1 MRMAHNYT
9 GAVMAIPIRN
19 YRQPVLS
26 VQCPKCQREQG
37 KRCHDEHGYI
47 VPTHRERFRAAMKE
61 SCTFIRRF
69 VDCLRIERGRSEH
82 TISNYERDVWQFAE
96 WLDKPLAQ
104 AERSDVRTYI
114 GELLASGISG
124 GSARRKGSTLRTFY
138 KILFTDGV
146 ISADPTRTVP
156 LPKAEKVMPRFLEPS
171 EVDGILNPGATTA
184 EDDLGKYLVRR
195 DTAILELLYA
205 GALRVSELAG
215 ARLSDLNLI
224 DRYILVRGKGDKER
238 IAPFGLRAATAL
250 GTWLAMRPLLTKDS
264 PWLFVGRW
272 GRQLT
277 RQRLWQM
284 VRGRSQGVGRNVSP
298 HMFRHSCAT
307 HMIENGA
314 DLRTVQ
320 TILGHADISTT
331 QIYTNVSPG
340 WVRKVYRKHHPRAR
354 DKARQMSLP
363 IEDGRAVP
371 LIGPTICA
379 HCMEPVCSE
388 SKWYCAKHLLLNR
401 EHSKA
406 SWRRIRERRKTAR
419 GRKKAGSV
427 HPSRRRKAA

>member
-1 MRMAHNYT
+1 MNNHEL
-9 GAVMAIPIRN
+9 IRSF
-19 YRQPVLS
+19 L
-26 VQCPKCQREQG
+26 
-37 KRCHDEHGYI
+37 
-47 VPTHRERFRAAMKE
+47 
-61 SCTFIRRF
+61 
-69 VDCLRIERGRSEH
+69 DCLRVGGRAEH
-82 TISNYERDVWQFAE
+82 TISNYERDVWKFAD
-96 WLDKPLAQ
+96 WFDKPLTQ
-104 AERSDVRTYI
+104 AKSSDVQEYI
-114 GELLASGISG
+114 GDLLAFGMTG
-124 GSARRKGSTLRTFY
+124 RSAARKVSTLRTFY
-138 KILFTDGV
+138 KILFMDRV
-146 ISADPTRTVP
+146 VSADPMTAVR
-156 LPKAEKVMPRFLEPS
+156 LPKAEKVLPRFLEPS
-171 EVDGILNPGATTA
+171 EVDGILNRSEPA

-250 GTWLAMRPLLTKDS
+250 STWLAMRPLLTKDS
-264 PWLFVGRW
+264 AWLFVGRW

-284 VRGRSQGVGRNVSP
+284 VRDRSRGVDRPVSP

-340 WVRKVYRKHHPRAR
+340 WVRKVYQKHHPRAR

-363 IEDGRAVP
+363 IEDGRAAP

-379 HCMEPVCSE
+379 HCMEPVCGE
-388 SKWYCAKHLLLNR
+388 SKWYCAKHLLLQR
-401 EHSKA
+401 ERSKR
-406 SWRRIRERRKTAR
+406 SWKKIRERRKPKR

-427 HPSRRRKAA
+427 HPSRKRKAA

>member
-1 MRMAHNYT
+1 MAHNYR
-9 GAVMAIPIRN
+9 GAVMTIPIRN

-26 VQCPKCQREQG
+26 VQCPKCQREPG

-61 SCTFIRRF
+61 SCTAIHRF
-69 VDCLRIERGRSEH
+69 LNWLRIERGASEN

-96 WLDKPLAQ
+96 WVDKPLAQ
-104 AERSDVRTYI
+104 AERSDVQTYI
-114 GELLASGISG
+114 GELLASGMTG
-124 GSARRKGSTLRTFY
+124 RSAARKVSTLRTFY
-138 KILFTDGV
+138 KILFMDRV
-146 ISADPTRTVP
+146 VSADPMTAVR
-156 LPKAEKVMPRFLEPS
+156 LPKAEKVLPRFLEPS
-171 EVDGILNPGATTA
+171 EVDGILNPRATTA

-272 GRQLT
+272 GGQLT

-340 WVRKVYRKHHPRAR
+340 WVRKVYQKHHPRAR

-363 IEDGRAVP
+363 IEDGRAAP

-379 HCMEPVCSE
+379 HCTEPVCSE
-388 SKWYCAKHLLLNR
+388 SKWYCAKHLLLQR
-401 EHSKA
+401 ERSKR
-406 SWRRIRERRKTAR
+406 SWKRIRERRKAER

-427 HPSRRRKAA
+427 HPSRKRKAA